1 MKKQNLKLVI
11 SVCCLVLLFFSCKK
25 NHEAHS
31 NQPPKVW
38 AGSDQCVLLSS
49 DSFELKGIAS
59 DPDGTIVSYEWTKFY
74 GPSSFT
80 IVSPFAQNTFVKNV
94 ISGTY
99 YFQLK
104 VTDNRGLSAID
115 LVTVTADSISCPGQG
130 QGDWDY

>member
-25 NHEAHS
+25 NHETHS
-31 NQPPKVW
+31 NQPPQVW
-38 AGSDQCVLLSS
+38 AGSDQHVLLPS

-80 IVSPFAQNTFVKNV
+80 ILSPFIQNTFVKNV
-94 ISGTY
+94 VGGMY

-104 VTDNRGLSAID
+104 VTDNGGLSAVD
-115 LVTVTADSISCPGQG
+115 LVTVTADSLSSG